1 LCCSLEWC
9 TCSDREKHLGA
20 KAPTS
25 SEASARER
33 KITTEAAGAES
44 LTRSAL
50 EPWRQKQNSSLETE
64 TEPRRRMPAL
74 RGFKARLG
82 TEPTAKHGR
91 QQSRA
96 RGRSEPCTDLSREQR
111 KTSKKR
117 GADGGRRD
125 KPRPAGTNPKICSD
139 LFAPQTGYKSQNFHL
154 NPTILQ
160 RIYGVHRPPSLI

>member
-9 TCSDREKHLGA
+9 TCSDREKRLGA
-20 KAPTS
+20 KTPTS

-33 KITTEAAGAES
+33 KITIEAAGAES

-50 EPWRQKQNSSLETE
+50 EPWQQKQNSSLETE

-96 RGRSEPCTDLSREQR
+96 PGRSEPCTDLPANKERPVRNEEQMGEDETSRDRQTQTQKYAQIYLHYR
-111 KTSKKR
+111 QDTK
-117 GADGGRRD
+117 A
-125 KPRPAGTNPKICSD
+125 KIS
-139 LFAPQTGYKSQNFHL
+139 
-154 NPTILQ
+154 I
-160 RIYGVHRPPSLI
+160 